1 MFSVVDVGLITLIPR
16 ASTAGLE
23 MYDWVTGDWHPVERD
38 RPSNH
43 CVLLVGETLS
53 RLSNKYF
60 APTVHRVAVS
70 QIKSLHSH

>member
-1 MFSVVDVGLITLIPR
+1 MYYIVDVGLITLIPR

-23 MYDWVTGDWHPVERD
+23 MYDWTTGDWHAVEREKA
-38 RPSNH
+38 SNH

-60 APTVHRVAVS
+60 SPTIHRVAVS
-70 QIKSLHSH
+70 PIG

>member
-1 MFSVVDVGLITLIPR
+1 
-16 ASTAGLE
+16 

-38 RPSNH
+38 SRSNQ

-53 RLSNKYF
+53 RLSNKYL

-70 QIKSLHSH
+70 TTRHNVHCCVSLLVISLKKDLPTETR